1 MRFLTSIAAVC
12 ALVAAV
18 IVLAFL
24 VLGETRFWRLFGDPD
39 LGAVKIE
46 TVQRRT
52 APNDAL
58 ACPKEFCIS
67 PVDLTTTTYAIPA
80 DALRVAFAK
89 VVASEPKVTLVE
101 TNDAEMTDRYIQRS
115 AALGFP
121 DTIVVKFLDLPD
133 GRSTLAL
140 YSRSRFGESDFGANK
155 ARIERWLE
163 KLARHAEAAE
173 LASPASPR
181 TG

>member
-1 MRFLTSIAAVC
+1 MKIMTTIAAAC
-12 ALVAAV
+12 AFVAA
-18 IVLAFL
+18 IAVLAFL
-24 VLGETRFWRLFGDPD
+24 VLGEARFWSLFGDPD

-58 ACPKEFCIS
+58 ACPKELCTARADLIIS
-67 PVDLTTTTYAIPA
+67 VYAIPA
-80 DALRVAFAK
+80 DALRAAFAK
-89 VVASEPKVTLVE
+89 VIVSEPKIALVE

-121 DTIVVKFLDLPD
+121 DTIVVKFLDRP
-133 GRSTLAL
+133 GGQSTLAL
-140 YSRSRFGESDFGANK
+140 YSRSRFGLSDFGANR

-163 KLARHAEAAE
+163 KLASHAKAAE
-173 LASPASPR
+173 LS
-181 TG
+181 